1 MKNNINIIENWVNN
15 NFNYNKPIG
24 ILNLSEALDNKSFK
38 VLNIFQ
44 IIILY
49 HLKQE
54 KNDSSKK
61 K

>member
-49 HLKQE
+49 HLK
-54 KNDSSKK
+54 
-61 K
+61 